1 MAFKMKGYSPFTQ
14 KTESYVAKNMATQV
28 GNLKNAG
35 EAMVS
40 GAVIGAA
47 AGTGAAEAL
56 SERVTLTGAQKT
68 AKKLKKVFKEGFK
81 PKKMN
86 KELKEG
92 FKPSGLKQLE
102 TKKVPSVPKKE
113 KGSNPPNIAK
123 MLKAYEKLEAMKNR
137 TAEQKAKM
145 DSLGT
150 KLDNYYQDDNRG

>member
-14 KTESYVAKNMATQV
+14 NKLNDASES
-28 GNLKNAG
+28 
-35 EAMVS
+35 MVS

-56 SERVTLTGAQKT
+56 SETVTLTGAQKT

>member
-1 MAFKMKGYSPFTQ
+1 
-14 KTESYVAKNMATQV
+14 
-28 GNLKNAG
+28 
-35 EAMVS
+35 MVS
-40 GAVIGAA
+40 GAVIGAAAGTGAAEALSETVTLTGAQKA